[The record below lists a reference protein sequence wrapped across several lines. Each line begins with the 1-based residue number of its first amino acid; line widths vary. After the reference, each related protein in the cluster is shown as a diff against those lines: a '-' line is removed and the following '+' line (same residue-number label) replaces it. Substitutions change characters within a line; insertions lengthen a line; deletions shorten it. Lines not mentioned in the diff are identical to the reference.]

1 MVEDYTNSIT
11 KNMEKFQDIL
21 ATVYELIVKY
31 GMTFIMA
38 IVVLIVG
45 LIVIK
50 WITRAL
56 VRLMKKGNVN
66 PSLIPFLRTLSNI
79 LLKAM
84 LIISVMGMVGI
95 EMTSFIAVLGAAGLA
110 VGLALQGTLQN
121 FAGGV
126 MILLFKPYEVGH
138 FIEAQGYM
146 GTVKEIQIFTTVL
159 NTPDNRKVIIPNSPL
174 ATGSITN
181 FSAMPTR
188 RIDFSFGIGYGDNID
203 KAKDILLKMAQKDD
217 RVLKEDNPPQVMV
230 EALGDSSVNL
240 KLRTW
245 VKSEDYWSLF
255 FDVTENVK
263 KQFDAAGI
271 SIPFPQSD
279 VHLYNHKG

>member
-1 MVEDYTNSIT
+1 
-11 KNMEKFQDIL
+11 MEKFQGIL
-21 ATVYELIVKY
+21 DQVYGLIVTY
-31 GMTFIMA
+31 GMKFVTA
-38 IVVLIVG
+38 IVVLVVG
-45 LIVIK
+45 LLVIK
-50 WITRAL
+50 WITKAV
-56 VRLMKKGNVN
+56 VRLMRKGNVN
-66 PSLIPFLRTLSNI
+66 ESLIPFLKSLLNI
-79 LLKAM
+79 GLKLM
-84 LIISVMGMVGI
+84 LVISVLGMVGI
-95 EMTSFIAVLGAAGLA
+95 QMTSFIAVLGAAGLA

-138 FIEAQGYM
+138 FIEAQGFM

-159 NTPDNRKVIIPNSPL
+159 STPDNRKVIIPNSPL

-188 RIDFSFGIGYGDNID
+188 RIDFSFGIGYGDDID
-203 KAKDILLKMAQKDD
+203 AAKKILLKIAEKDD
-217 RVLKEDNPPQVMV
+217 RVLKDENPPEVMV
-230 EALGDSSVNL
+230 EALADSSVNL

-245 VKSEDYWSLF
+245 VKAEDYWSLF

-263 KQFDAAGI
+263 KQYDAAGI
-271 SIPFPQSD
+271 SIPFPQQD

>member
-1 MVEDYTNSIT
+1 
-11 KNMEKFQDIL
+11 MEKFQGIL
-21 ATVYELIVKY
+21 EKMYELVVTY
-31 GMTFIMA
+31 GMKFVTA

-45 LIVIK
+45 LLVVK
-50 WITRAL
+50 WLTKAV
-56 VRLMKKGNVN
+56 VRLMKKSNVN
-66 PSLIPFLRTLSNI
+66 ESLIPFLKSMLNI
-79 LLKAM
+79 LLKLM
-84 LIISVMGMVGI
+84 LVISVMGMVGI
-95 EMTSFIAVLGAAGLA
+95 QMTSFIAVLGAAGLA

-159 NTPDNRKVIIPNSPL
+159 STPDNRKVIIPNSPM

-188 RIDFSFGIGYGDNID
+188 RIDFAFGIGYSDDID
-203 KAKDILLKMAQKDD
+203 AAKKILLKMAEKDE
-217 RVLKEDNPPQVMV
+217 RVLKDENPPEVMV
-230 EALGDSSVNL
+230 ESLGDSSVNL

-255 FDVTENVK
+255 FDITENVK
-263 KQFDAAGI
+263 KQYDAAGI
-271 SIPFPQSD
+271 SIPFPQQD

>member
-1 MVEDYTNSIT
+1 
-11 KNMEKFQDIL
+11 MEKFQGIL
-21 ATVYELIVKY
+21 ENVYELIITY
-31 GMTFIMA
+31 GMKFITA

-50 WITRAL
+50 LITKAL
-56 VRLMKKGNVN
+56 VRVMKKSNVN
-66 PSLIPFLRTLSNI
+66 ESLIPFLKSMTNI
-79 LLKAM
+79 LLKVM
-84 LIISVMGMVGI
+84 LVISVMGMVGI
-95 EMTSFIAVLGAAGLA
+95 QMTSFIAVLGAAGLA

-126 MILLFKPYEVGH
+126 MILLFKPYEVGN
-138 FIEAQGYM
+138 FIEAQGFM

-159 NTPDNRKVIIPNSPL
+159 TTPDNRKVIIPNSPL

-188 RIDFSFGIGYGDNID
+188 RIDFAFGIGYGDDID
-203 KAKDILLKMAQKDD
+203 KAKDILLKMAQKDE
-217 RVLKEDNPPQVMV
+217 RVLKEENPPAVMV
-230 EALGDSSVNL
+230 DALGESSVNL
-240 KLRTW
+240 KLRIW
-245 VKSEDYWSLF
+245 VKSEDYWSLWC
-255 FDVTENVK
+255 DTQEGVK

-271 SIPFPQSD
+271 SIPFPQRD

>member
-1 MVEDYTNSIT
+1 
-11 KNMEKFQDIL
+11 MEKFQEILDRMYTLIVRYGMKFIL
-21 ATVYELIVKY
+21 AL
-31 GMTFIMA
+31 
-38 IVVLIVG
+38 VVLIVG

-50 WITRAL
+50 WITKAL
-56 VRLMKKGNVN
+56 VRIMKKGNVN
-66 PSLIPFLRTLSNI
+66 PSLIPFLKTITNI

-84 LIISVMGMVGI
+84 LVISVMGMVGI

-138 FIEAQGYM
+138 FIEAQGFM

-159 NTPDNRKVIIPNSPL
+159 TTPDNRKVIIPNSPL

-181 FSAMPTR
+181 FSAMPIR
-188 RIDFSFGIGYGDNID
+188 RIDFSFGIGYSDDID
-203 KAKDILLKMAQKDD
+203 KAKDILLKMAQKDE
-217 RVLKEDNPPQVMV
+217 RVLKDENPPAVMV

-255 FDVTENVK
+255 FDITENVK
-263 KQFDAAGI
+263 KQFDNARI
-271 SIPFPQSD
+271 SIPFPQRD
-279 VHLYNHKG
+279 VHLYNHQG

>member
-1 MVEDYTNSIT
+1 MENFQEILSSI
-11 KNMEKFQDIL
+11 
-21 ATVYELIVKY
+21 YELIVTY
-31 GMTFIMA
+31 GMKFVLA
-38 IVVLIVG
+38 IVVLVLG
-45 LIVIK
+45 LLVIK
-50 WITRAL
+50 WLTRAL
-56 VRLMKKGNVN
+56 VRVMKKGNVN
-66 PSLIPFLRTLSNI
+66 ESLIPFLKSLTNI
-79 LLKAM
+79 LLKVM

-95 EMTSFIAVLGAAGLA
+95 QMTSFIAVLGAAGLA

-138 FIEAQGYM
+138 FIEAQGFM

-159 NTPDNRKVIIPNSPL
+159 ATPDNRKVIIPNSPL

-181 FSAMPTR
+181 FSAMPIR
-188 RIDFSFGIGYGDNID
+188 RIDFSFGIGYGDDID
-203 KAKDILLKMAQKDD
+203 AAKKILLKMAEKDD
-217 RVLKEDNPPQVMV
+217 RVLKDENPPEVMV
-230 EALGDSSVNL
+230 EALADSSVNL

-245 VKSEDYWSLF
+245 VKAEDYWSLF

-271 SIPFPQSD
+271 SIPFPQQD
-279 VHLYNHKG
+279 VHVYNHK

>member
-1 MVEDYTNSIT
+1 
-11 KNMEKFQDIL
+11 MEKFQVVLERMYALFI
-21 ATVYELIVKY
+21 KY
-31 GMTFIMA
+31 GMKFVLA
-38 IVVLIVG
+38 LVVLIVG

-50 WITRAL
+50 WITKAL
-56 VRLMKKGNVN
+56 VRMMKKGKVTE
-66 PSLIPFLRTLSNI
+66 SLIPFLKSMTNI
-79 LLKAM
+79 LLKVM
-84 LIISVMGMVGI
+84 LVISVMGMVGI
-95 EMTSFIAVLGAAGLA
+95 EMLSFVAVLGAVGLA

-138 FIEAQGYM
+138 FIEAQGFM

-159 NTPDNRKVIIPNSPL
+159 TTPDNRKVIIPNSPL

-181 FSAMPTR
+181 FSAMPIR
-188 RIDFSFGIGYGDNID
+188 RIDFSFGIGYSDDID

-217 RVLKEDNPPQVMV
+217 RVLKDENPPEVMV
-230 EALGDSSVNL
+230 EALGDSAVNL

-255 FDVTENVK
+255 FYVTENVK
-263 KQFDAAGI
+263 KQYDAAGI
-271 SIPFPQSD
+271 SIPFPQQD

>member
-1 MVEDYTNSIT
+1 
-11 KNMEKFQDIL
+11 MEKFQPIL
-21 ATVYELIVKY
+21 EKVYEIITTY
-31 GMTFIMA
+31 GMKFVMA

-50 WITRAL
+50 WITKAI
-56 VRLMKKGNVN
+56 VRLMRRSNVN
-66 PSLIPFLRTLSNI
+66 ESLIPFLKSMANI

-95 EMTSFIAVLGAAGLA
+95 QMTSFIAVLGAAGLA

-138 FIEAQGYM
+138 FIEAQGFM
-146 GTVKEIQIFTTVL
+146 GSVKEIQIFTTVL
-159 NTPDNRKVIIPNSPL
+159 TTPDNRKVIIPNSPL
-174 ATGSITN
+174 ATGAITN

-188 RIDFSFGIGYGDNID
+188 RIDFSFGIGYSDDID
-203 KAKDILLKMAQKDD
+203 KAKSILLKMAQKDE
-217 RVLKEDNPPQVMV
+217 RVLKEENPPEVYV
-230 EALGDSSVNL
+230 EALEDSSVNL

-245 VKSEDYWSLF
+245 VKSEDYWGLW
-255 FDVTENVK
+255 FDTTEGVK

-271 SIPFPQSD
+271 SIPFPQRD
-279 VHLYNHKG
+279 VHLYNHKA

>member
-1 MVEDYTNSIT
+1 
-11 KNMEKFQDIL
+11 MEKFQDALQKIYDL
-21 ATVYELIVKY
+21 VVQY
-31 GMTFIMA
+31 GMKFVMA

-50 WITRAL
+50 WITKGM

-66 PSLIPFLRTLSNI
+66 ESLIPFLKSLTKI
-79 LLKAM
+79 LLKVM
-84 LIISVMGMVGI
+84 LVISVMGMVGI
-95 EMTSFIAVLGAAGLA
+95 QMTSFIAVLGAAGLA

-138 FIEAQGYM
+138 FIEGAGYM
-146 GTVKEIQIFTTVL
+146 GTVKEIQIFTTIL
-159 NTPDNRKVIIPNSPL
+159 STPDNRKVIIPNSPL
-174 ATGSITN
+174 ATGAITN
-181 FSAMPTR
+181 FSALPTR
-188 RIDFSFGIGYGDNID
+188 RIDFAFGIGYGDDID
-203 KAKDILLKMAQKDD
+203 KAKEILLKMAQKDD
-217 RVLKEDNPPQVMV
+217 RVLKEENPPEVMV
-230 EALGDSSVNL
+230 EALADSSVNL

-255 FDVTENVK
+255 FDTTENVK

-271 SIPFPQSD
+271 SIPFPQQD
-279 VHLYNHKG
+279 VHVYNQK

>member
-1 MVEDYTNSIT
+1 
-11 KNMEKFQDIL
+11 MEKLESTLERI
-21 ATVYELIVKY
+21 YELVAQF
-31 GMTFIMA
+31 GMKFVMA

-45 LIVIK
+45 LIVIR
-50 WITRAL
+50 WLTRG
-56 VRLMKKGNVN
+56 VVKMMKRSNVN
-66 PSLIPFLRTLSNI
+66 ESLVPFLRSLLNI
-79 LLKAM
+79 LLKVM
-84 LIISVMGMVGI
+84 LVIAVMGMVGI

-138 FIEAQGYM
+138 FIEAQGFM

-159 NTPDNRKVIIPNSPL
+159 STPDNRKVIIPNSPL

-188 RIDFSFGIGYGDNID
+188 RIDFSFGIGYEDDID

-217 RVLKEDNPPQVMV
+217 RVLKDENPPEVMV
-230 EALGDSSVNL
+230 EALADSSVNL

-245 VKSEDYWSLF
+245 VKAEDYWSLF
-255 FDVTENVK
+255 FDTTENVK

-271 SIPFPQSD
+271 SIPFPQQD
-279 VHLYNHKG
+279 VHVYNHK